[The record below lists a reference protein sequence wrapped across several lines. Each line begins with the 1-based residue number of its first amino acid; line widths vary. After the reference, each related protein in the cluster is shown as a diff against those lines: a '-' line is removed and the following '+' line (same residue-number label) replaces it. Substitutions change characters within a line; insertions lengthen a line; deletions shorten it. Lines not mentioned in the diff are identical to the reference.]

1 MYRMESRYHKIETY
15 KINKTSLFCFDY
27 KRYRLDVEFRIL
39 SYGHKYICQVNCFV
53 GQIETVNFFNVWS
66 NQHNFLTATFL
77 LRAL

>member
-15 KINKTSLFCFDY
+15 KINKTPLFCFDY

-53 GQIETVNFFNVWS
+53 G
-66 NQHNFLTATFL
+66 
-77 LRAL
+77 